1 MRNTHTMI
9 KLFSGKAQCL
19 KIGIFNIATTAVM
32 DCFKIHTNDRS
43 NIMRPMESFL
53 YLFFLLEKCYDIDP
67 CLKPG
72 ESLDLPGFLGEI
84 NPTLWSDGRAADPAI
99 FDDWVEQTDIPH
111 LNEKNVISAIINFL
125 SFYEDQGFYFG
136 RTREI
141 LKEIANDE
149 MLKDAAEFSKFM
161 YEKFSYND

>member
-1 MRNTHTMI
+1 
-9 KLFSGKAQCL
+9 
-19 KIGIFNIATTAVM
+19 
-32 DCFKIHTNDRS
+32 
-43 NIMRPMESFL
+43 MRPMESFL
-53 YLFFLLEKCYDIDP
+53 YLFFLLDKCYDIDP

-111 LNEKNVISAIINFL
+111 LNEKNIISAIINFL

-149 MLKDAAEFSKFM
+149 MLKDAAEFSKIM